1 MKDKPLFSFGKFSLL
16 GLILLFSFM
25 SAAQE
30 NKPINGIVASVQ
42 PLFAL
47 NNALRL
53 DVEMK
58 LQNKNLNFI
67 ISPEF
72 YKGYASDNKFILSD
86 KKRGIDEV
94 EGIGIGVS
102 HKIDFNSN
110 RNTYFNYGLMYRD
123 LNITYEDEGYIPY
136 QRDGLSYYE
145 YGLYVDKLKI
155 SSILLDACIGIQS
168 HNFGRFILDFYIGG
182 GYKTSSK
189 TSNYNG
195 RSYDQHHASYAYNG
209 FVFRTGIKAGFKIK

>member
-1 MKDKPLFSFGKFSLL
+1 MRVKVPFSFAKFSLL
-16 GLILLFSFM
+16 GLILLLSLI
-25 SAAQE
+25 SVAQE

-53 DVEMK
+53 DAEMK
-58 LQNKNLNFI
+58 LRSKNLNFI

-72 YKGYASDNKFILSD
+72 YKGYSSDNKSILSD
-86 KKRGIDEV
+86 KKRIDEV

-136 QRDGLSYYE
+136 QRGGLSYYE

-155 SSILLDACIGIQS
+155 NSILLDACIGIQS
-168 HNFGRFILDFYIGG
+168 HSFGRFILDFYVGG